1 MIRRTFLIIIGMSG
15 LGFMAI
21 FSIEPSFIR
30 RLYYKIEDLFM
41 SPKELPPDSERLE
54 AKLPPEGETVSV
66 EMALNSRCNSDY
78 DDNPKRFHWGMFDR
92 TNKLSETQTR
102 RIIGLAKIPRF
113 TDRKVEIQS
122 DCNMLTF
129 VIDNH
134 ASGLLRDWM
143 MVESGMQQQAIG
155 LVCAALGVG
164 MVFRS
169 LGEDGTTISD
179 TDYASVKV
187 KLDAMKPTY
196 DGSFW
201 SSLPPAGTKS
211 WLRGNL
217 PDPVRDGNKPLIST
231 LEAVKIKNRSGRK
244 STDES
249 VSQLLWAARGR
260 TPHLYKSR
268 PWGMTVPTS
277 QGEQNASSVYLIRD
291 DKLFKYVNWHKN
303 RPTHSLETLG
313 KIDLDVYNQ
322 LMRLFPFHNSFIV
335 IGKNTDFATALLE
348 VGYQLLNLLLQAQAL
363 DLAYEAILL
372 DENQKEIFRS
382 VGIKDPVCTFSLR
395 QRTEQEESV

>member
-1 MIRRTFLIIIGMSG
+1 
-15 LGFMAI
+15 MAI

>member
-1 MIRRTFLIIIGMSG
+1 
-15 LGFMAI
+15 MAI

-30 RLYYKIEDLFM
+30 RLYYKIEDLFK
-41 SPKELPPDSERLE
+41 PPVKLPPDSQRSVAEL
-54 AKLPPEGETVSV
+54 LPEGETISV
-66 EMALNSRCNSDY
+66 EMALNSRCTSDY
-78 DDNPKRFHWGMFDR
+78 DENPKKFHWGIFDI
-92 TNKLSETQTR
+92 TKKLSDVQTQK
-102 RIIGLAKIPRF
+102 IIHLARIPRF
-113 TDRKVEIQS
+113 TDRRIEIQS
-122 DCNMLTF
+122 ERNMLTF

-179 TDYASVKV
+179 MDYASIKV

-201 SSLPPAGTKS
+201 SSSPPAGRKS
-211 WLRGNL
+211 LRRGNL

-268 PWGMTVPTS
+268 PWGMTVATAEGR
-277 QGEQNASSVYLIRD
+277 QGISSVYLISNN
-291 DKLFKYVNWHKN
+291 KLSKYVNWDNN
-303 RPTHSLETLG
+303 RPTHSLLALNKIDNQLIAKLEKSFSSNHRFIILG
-313 KIDLDVYNQ
+313 KNE
-322 LMRLFPFHNSFIV
+322 
-335 IGKNTDFATALLE
+335 DFARALWE

-382 VGIKDPVCTFSLR
+382 VGIKDPVSAFLLR
-395 QRTEQEESV
+395 RQSAPQENH

>member
-1 MIRRTFLIIIGMSG
+1 
-15 LGFMAI
+15 MAI

-92 TNKLSETQTR
+92 INKLSETQTR

-201 SSLPPAGTKS
+201 SSSPPAGRKS
-211 WLRGNL
+211 LRRGNL

-277 QGEQNASSVYLIRD
+277 GGEQNASSVYLIRD

-313 KIDLDVYNQ
+313 KIDLDLYNQ
-322 LMRLFPFHNSFIV
+322 LIKPFPFHNSFIV
-335 IGKNTDFATALLE
+335 IGKNIDFATALLE
-348 VGYQLLNLLLQAQAL
+348 VGYQLLNLVLQAQAL
-363 DLAYEAILL
+363 GLGYEAVML

-382 VGIKDPVCTFSLR
+382 VGIKDSVCTFSLR

>member
-1 MIRRTFLIIIGMSG
+1 
-15 LGFMAI
+15 
-21 FSIEPSFIR
+21 
-30 RLYYKIEDLFM
+30 
-41 SPKELPPDSERLE
+41 
-54 AKLPPEGETVSV
+54 
-66 EMALNSRCNSDY
+66 
-78 DDNPKRFHWGMFDR
+78 
-92 TNKLSETQTR
+92 
-102 RIIGLAKIPRF
+102 
-113 TDRKVEIQS
+113 
-122 DCNMLTF
+122 MLTF

-134 ASGLLRDWM
+134 ASGLVRDWM
-143 MVESGMQQQAIG
+143 MVESGMQQQAIA

-164 MVFRS
+164 MLFRG
-169 LGEDGTTISD
+169 LGENGAAVSD
-179 TDYASVKV
+179 TEYATVKV

-217 PDPVRDGNKPLIST
+217 PDPARDGNEPLISV
-231 LEAVKIKNRSGRK
+231 LENMKIENRSGRN

-249 VSQLLWAARGR
+249 VSQFLWAARGR
-260 TPHLYKSR
+260 TPHFYKSR
-268 PWGMTVPTS
+268 PWGMAVPTS
-277 QGEQNASSVYLIRD
+277 GGEQNASSVYLIRD

-335 IGKNTDFATALLE
+335 IGKNIDFATALLE
-348 VGYQLLNLLLQAQAL
+348 VGYQLLNLVLQAQAL
-363 DLAYEAILL
+363 CLGYEAVLL
-372 DENQKEIFRS
+372 DENHKKAFRS
-382 VGIKDPVCTFSLR
+382 VGIKDPVCTFALR